1 VAAVGG
7 ELVSGVPFA
16 HAGHWLAQLAYLAPL
31 VVLVGMLVASR
42 LRERRERRQG
52 MSPPER

>member
-7 ELVSGVPFA
+7 ELVTVPPFA

-31 VVLVGMLVASR
+31 IILVGMLLLGR
-42 LRERRERRQG
+42 MRERRERRK
-52 MSPPER
+52 SAE

>member
-1 VAAVGG
+1 M
-7 ELVSGVPFA
+7 SGVPFA